1 MKGQCGPPEL
11 RVFRVVVVG
20 GGVGGGVV
28 VVGGGDVG
36 CPPSD
41 LAGSQS

>member
-20 GGVGGGVV
+20 GGVGGVVVV
-28 VVGGGDVG
+28 VVGDVG
-36 CPPSD
+36 GPPSD